1 MEAAGR
7 EQELLCFCWRLM
19 IPVTVLS
26 VNVYGG
32 ALTGG
37 LMVKILEKEINQP
50 WIAFLGPGIRS

>member
-37 LMVKILEKEINQP
+37 LMVKILETEINQP
-50 WIAFLGPGIRS
+50 WIAFLSPGIRS